1 MKRTNLINKFEL
13 LCKLSTFWNKI
24 KQRKM
29 KTLKYFIL
37 ILILIYETKNRAFS
51 FWLLTGKKTMKKQK
65 QNSLNYCLNKT
76 HQTSIIRFNVI
87 TTAFLACLF
96 ILLYNLKLYINTWKN
111 TITSCRSV
119 SNSVYHVH
127 VAVFLFQL
135 FFVLLFS

>member
-1 MKRTNLINKFEL
+1 MQVEYFLKQNKTKENENIKIFYTYTYTNIWNEKQSFFL
-13 LCKLSTFWNKI
+13 LALNG
-24 KQRKM
+24 
-29 KTLKYFIL
+29 
-37 ILILIYETKNRAFS
+37 E
-51 FWLLTGKKTMKKQK
+51 KTMKKQK